1 MARIMALDVGTK
13 TCGVALSDPMGWTAQ
28 PHTTLRYAGEHDMSI
43 FENLYALFGEK
54 EVATVVIGLPLNMN
68 GTEGPQA
75 EKVRFFIHR
84 LQKFMARQELDPN
97 TINWIYRDER
107 LSSTGAERTL
117 LEADLSRSKRKQV
130 IDKMAA
136 VFILQGYL
144 EELENQK
151 F

>member
-1 MARIMALDVGTK
+1 MALDVGTK

-43 FENLYALFGEK
+43 FENLFALFGEK
-54 EVATVVIGLPLNMN
+54 EVTTVVIGLPLNMN
-68 GTEGPQA
+68 GTEGPQSK
-75 EKVRFFIHR
+75 KVRFFIHR
-84 LQKFMARQELDPN
+84 LQKYLARQELDPD

-107 LSSTGAERTL
+107 LSSMGAERTL
-117 LEADLSRSKRKQV
+117 LEADISRTKRKQV

-144 EELENQK
+144 EELENQSV
-151 F
+151 